1 MKKLK
6 TRLLPLLL
14 ALALLC
20 ACTAPQAKSPFEQAA
35 AYALQKYAQPEACAA
50 DWSVMALA
58 RGGADVPEGYFDGY
72 YASVEAYVAEKGGVL
87 HERKYTEYS
96 RLVLALTAIGKDPR
110 DVAGYDLLRPLG
122 RANNT
127 GGDTPRTRTGYLETR

>member
-6 TRLLPLLL
+6 SRLLPLLL

-20 ACTAPQAKSPFEQAA
+20 ACAAPQAKSPFEQAA

-58 RGGADVPEGYFDGY
+58 RGGADVPEDYFDGY
-72 YASVEAYVAEKGGVL
+72 YASVEAYVADKGGVL
-87 HERKYTEYS
+87 HER
-96 RLVLALTAIGKDPR
+96 
-110 DVAGYDLLRPLG
+110 
-122 RANNT
+122 
-127 GGDTPRTRTGYLETR
+127 